1 MAATANDII
10 VLGIGPGSEILTFIT
25 TGLGIGAAAAVA
37 ILVTAIQLNGEFVYN
52 KTLLGEFVTS
62 ACLAGSVS

>member
-10 VLGIGPGSEILTFIT
+10 TLGIGPGSEILTFIT

-37 ILVTAIQLNGEFVYN
+37 TLITTLQFSGEFVYN
-52 KTLLGEFVTS
+52 STMLGEFTTS
-62 ACLAGSVS
+62 ACILGSVS